1 MPDRPGVM
9 AQVPEDMSPGACPR
23 GGAALLA
30 ALALPLLAA
39 FPYAEAT
46 RNANERPRLL
56 QAASLVERGSW
67 RIDGLGL
74 DPGPDV
80 ARAPSGALYPNK
92 PPGTS
97 VVAALG
103 YALARA
109 TAGAEEGGVSGGTGG
124 RAGAR
129 EQAAGEPGSGS
140 MSEGTGDGASANGG
154 AGRSGSVSKDMSEG
168 AGRRGPTLRAVTW
181 WARLLGGVL
190 PTLVLCGLLWRSLAP
205 RFGAR
210 AAALAIGLYALATP
224 AAAYAHLL
232 YGHQL
237 AACLLWAGLLALVR
251 AREAGRPGLAA
262 LGGALAGA
270 AVLVEYTAAFAGL
283 AAAGLVIGLV
293 RARQWA
299 TAAAATAGALVPAG
313 LLMAYHAAVF
323 GGPLKTGYHHS
334 ATAAFA
340 EKHGEGLLGLVGPSW
355 QAIQT
360 HALSLAS
367 GLCGWAPLW
376 LVAVWGLGKMARETG
391 DRGQVLRA
399 RLELAA
405 FAAVL
410 LACVSLNFEGGWR
423 VGPRYAVVV
432 LPALALGW
440 AAVAARA
447 LAGPP
452 RSWAATLGLGAAAAL
467 ASWSLAINGLAANL
481 WPHFDLTNV
490 NQPVPEVLLPLWRAG
505 FAPYTLTGLLGAP
518 GIGIGWIVAA
528 AIAGALVLATP
539 RALGVRGR
547 AAVIVGTL
555 AGLGL
560 VAATRA
566 LPQHPRSAANL
577 RYIQKVW
584 EPPRSGAAAA
594 SERIVVR

>member
-1 MPDRPGVM
+1 MPH
-9 AQVPEDMSPGACPR
+9 GACPR
-23 GGAALLA
+23 GGPALLA
-30 ALALPLLAA
+30 ALALLLLWS
-39 FPYAEAT
+39 FPYAGAT

-74 DPGPDV
+74 DPGPDT

-103 YALARA
+103 YA
-109 TAGAEEGGVSGGTGG
+109 
-124 RAGAR
+124 
-129 EQAAGEPGSGS
+129 AAKLTEPGK
-140 MSEGTGDGASANGG
+140 
-154 AGRSGSVSKDMSEG
+154 VSEG
-168 AGRRGPTLRAVTW
+168 AGSGAGRGGAGKSAGRGGELSTETGPSLRSVTW
-181 WARLLGGVL
+181 WARLFGGIG
-190 PTLVLCGLLWRSLAP
+190 PTLVLCGLLWRTLAP
-205 RFGAR
+205 AFGAR
-210 AAALAIGLYALATP
+210 PAALAIGLYALATP

-251 AREAGRPGLAA
+251 AREQQRPGLAA

-283 AAAGLVIGLV
+283 AAAGLVFALV
-293 RARQWA
+293 RARAW
-299 TAAAATAGALVPAG
+299 ATAGAAAAGAAVPAG
-313 LLMAYHAAVF
+313 LLLAYHAAVF

-355 QAIQT
+355 RGIEA
-360 HALSLAS
+360 HVLSPAS

-376 LVAVWGLGKMARETG
+376 LPAAWALWKMARGTWMNG
-391 DRGQVLRA
+391 HVLRA
-399 RLELAA
+399 RVELAA

-423 VGPRYAVVV
+423 VGPRYLVVV

-440 AAVAARA
+440 AALAART

-452 RSWAATLGLGAAAAL
+452 RGWPATLGLAAGAAL
-467 ASWSLAINGLAANL
+467 MSWSLVVNGLAANL
-481 WPHFDLTNV
+481 WPHFDLANV

-505 FAPYTLTGLLGAP
+505 FEPYTLAGLLGLQ
-518 GIGIGWIVAA
+518 GLGIGWLALAA
-528 AIAGALVLATP
+528 VIAGAVLATP
-539 RALGVRGR
+539 RSLGRRGR
-547 AAVIVGTL
+547 AAVLVGTL

-560 VAATRA
+560 VAATQG
-566 LPQHPRSAANL
+566 LPKHPRSTANL
-577 RYIQKVW
+577 RYVERVW
-584 EPPRSGAAAA
+584 EPPRSGATAPD
-594 SERIVVR
+594 ERISPR

>member
-1 MPDRPGVM
+1 
-9 AQVPEDMSPGACPR
+9 MSPKTCPE

-30 ALALPLLAA
+30 GLALLLLAA
-39 FPYAEAT
+39 FPYAQAT

-74 DPGPDV
+74 DPGPDA
-80 ARAPSGALYPNK
+80 ARAPDGALYPNK

-109 TAGAEEGGVSGGTGG
+109 TAGAGEDVAEGTGSRAEDVAEGTGSRG
-124 RAGAR
+124 R
-129 EQAAGEPGSGS
+129 SS
-140 MSEGTGDGASANGG
+140 MSEETGA
-154 AGRSGSVSKDMSEG
+154 
-168 AGRRGPTLRAVTW
+168 RGPTLRAVTW
-181 WARLLGGVL
+181 WARLLGGVA

-205 RFGAR
+205 AYGAR

-237 AACLLWAGLLALVR
+237 AACLLWAGLLLLVR
-251 AREAGRPGLAA
+251 AREQTRPGLAA

-283 AAAGLVIGLV
+283 AAAGLVFGLV
-293 RARQWA
+293 RARAWA
-299 TAAAATAGALVPAG
+299 TAAGAAAGAAVPAG

-334 ATAAFA
+334 ATAEFA
-340 EKHGEGLLGLVGPSW
+340 AKHGEGLLGLVGPSW
-355 QAIQT
+355 RAIET
-360 HALSLAS
+360 HVLSLSA

-376 LVAVWGLGKMARETG
+376 PLAAWGLWQLARGTWDKEH
-391 DRGQVLRA
+391 VLKA
-399 RLELAA
+399 RVEGGAL
-405 FAAVL
+405 AAVL

-423 VGPRYAVVV
+423 VGPRYMVVV

-440 AAVAARA
+440 AAVAART

-452 RSWAATLGLGAAAAL
+452 RGWAGTLGLGVAAAL
-467 ASWSLAINGLAANL
+467 ASWSLVVNGLAANL

-505 FAPYTLTGLLGAP
+505 AAPYTATGWLGLP
-518 GIGIGWIVAA
+518 GLGIGWVVG
-528 AIAGALVLATP
+528 AGLVGLLVLATP
-539 RALGVRGR
+539 RALGRRGR
-547 AAVIVGTL
+547 IAALVGTI

-560 VAATRA
+560 VAATQA
-566 LPQHPRSAANL
+566 LPRHPRSAANL
-577 RYIQKVW
+577 RYVQKVW
-584 EPPRSGAAAA
+584 EPPRAGGAAP
-594 SERIVVR
+594 SQRIRLP